1 MAKKR
6 KTPSEGN
13 GAAKS
18 TVSGPSQG
26 PSERGDDPA
35 VRKMEGTQDLAAAF
49 PFNVS
54 KPGEYGAAS
63 RTPSPGAEAEA
74 PDPSVTGSTLTEVNE
89 SPKTGSAR
97 GGRSQSE

>member
-1 MAKKR
+1 MGKKR
-6 KTPSEGN
+6 KAPSQGN

-26 PSERGDDPA
+26 PSEHADDAA

-63 RTPSPGAEAEA
+63 GTPNPGASAEA
-74 PDPSVTGSTLTEVNE
+74 PDPTVTGSTLTEVNE
-89 SPKTGSAR
+89 SP
-97 GGRSQSE
+97 

>member
-1 MAKKR
+1 MRKKS
-6 KTPSEGN
+6 KTSPQGK

-26 PSERGDDPA
+26 ASGPDNDPA

-63 RTPSPGAEAEA
+63 RTPSPGAAAEA
-74 PDPSVTGSTLTEVNE
+74 SDPSVTGSTLTEVNE
-89 SPKTGSAR
+89 SPKTGAPAPV
-97 GGRSQSE
+97 